1 MKRFLFVFVMAA
13 AYLVASC
20 STAEIN
26 APAQQQQSQLRPGQE
41 TSYQELIDQI
51 EAYEEVTNSLPDGG
65 EKEYYRGLIV
75 GLREELESAAMNYAG
90 VNGITPKGFSVR
102 TDTLIYWSTD
112 CNGNPIELSGFIHF
126 PLYRGNIQPDM
137 IKGMVINCHA
147 TKPQGVSIGEIA
159 SDFGGMKLDLGSLG
173 NFDALVDGIYSLK
186 QLTAD
191 GVIVL
196 EPDYEGFGLTSGRP
210 QTYLC
215 HKLIAKQCADMIEPA
230 LSAANQIFGKDIT
243 GTRGFASYITGYSQ
257 GGGQALAL
265 TRYLTVEDK
274 TGLLKKINLVNSVC
288 GAGPYDPQL
297 TFHTWLDRKE
307 IGMSVLLPM
316 VLCGYMA
323 GHPDI
328 MAGIDIKSYF
338 SEEYNNYPVK
348 NYGIPQRVKDM
359 NNGFTQGMRYDIEHG
374 EVWGVVAH
382 RVPIYDLMSETAKD
396 SASHIMQALD
406 ECLVMEQVCY
416 DWTPVTSVIL
426 LAMEND
432 NMVPVENTHT
442 AYDVLRANAGSL
454 VSKVIVKHATDHILG
469 QIAYTGLLTGKTK
482 LYKQINK

>member
-1 MKRFLFVFVMAA
+1 
-13 AYLVASC
+13 
-20 STAEIN
+20 
-26 APAQQQQSQLRPGQE
+26 
-41 TSYQELIDQI
+41 
-51 EAYEEVTNSLPDGG
+51 
-65 EKEYYRGLIV
+65 
-75 GLREELESAAMNYAG
+75 
-90 VNGITPKGFSVR
+90 
-102 TDTLIYWSTD
+102 
-112 CNGNPIELSGFIHF
+112 
-126 PLYRGNIQPDM
+126 
-137 IKGMVINCHA
+137 
-147 TKPQGVSIGEIA
+147 
-159 SDFGGMKLDLGSLG
+159 
-173 NFDALVDGIYSLK
+173 
-186 QLTAD
+186 
-191 GVIVL
+191 
-196 EPDYEGFGLTSGRP
+196 
-210 QTYLC
+210 
-215 HKLIAKQCADMIEPA
+215 
-230 LSAANQIFGKDIT
+230 
-243 GTRGFASYITGYSQ
+243 
-257 GGGQALAL
+257 
-265 TRYLTVEDK
+265 
-274 TGLLKKINLVNSVC
+274 
-288 GAGPYDPQL
+288 
-297 TFHTWLDRKE
+297 
-307 IGMSVLLPM
+307 VLLPM